1 MGKTGGN
8 FTGGNPCPQQ
18 GRTRDEALEAA
29 GPVSERDRSPQ
40 HPRICLQTG
49 FRKER
54 RVPPPQGWRAA
65 VPGGDP
71 ALPWATVSPSVRPP
85 PSAPR
90 REGESAAAADL
101 CGSAGF
107 SPRAGTHRLCLRAL
121 SPRPRGASETIKKER
136 EESANTPAHTH
147 RHGRTQTLQRSSGD
161 QFPQLFRTAAGLR
174 GALKTGS
181 QWCNFEGNSQSQAI
195 KG

>member
-1 MGKTGGN
+1 MGCAAQESPTQCLLLPSYWEEYWEYWEPADILPSGCCPGRLLRHSTGSTGSEGRELGGNHGENWGKN

-29 GPVSERDRSPQ
+29 GPVSESGTAARQ

-54 RVPPPQGWRAA
+54 RVPPPQGRRAA
-65 VPGGDP
+65 VPGGDLT
-71 ALPWATVSPSVRPP
+71 LPWATISPSVRPP

-90 REGESAAAADL
+90 PEGESAAAADL

-121 SPRPRGASETIKKER
+121 SPRPRGGE
-136 EESANTPAHTH
+136 
-147 RHGRTQTLQRSSGD
+147 
-161 QFPQLFRTAAGLR
+161 
-174 GALKTGS
+174 
-181 QWCNFEGNSQSQAI
+181 
-195 KG
+195 